1 MDKNYREGF
10 HEVGN
15 TVEVA
20 NVPNVESRHH
30 FLDSA
35 ERMVQTLVADLIR
48 DVLKDFVNRLPEVVD
63 RQLRLVRDEAR
74 AELKEGARKVI
85 HAAGPL
91 GVGVA
96 FGFLALGFL
105 LVAAACALALVM
117 PGVGSD
123 TPCGRVNQCRGF
135 DPDQRGKTTFSR
147 NAPQHRPDD
156 SQPRAKCKGGRH
168 PNRADTLGGS
178 RHAKI
183 LCHGHCHRTWP
194 SGHGT
199 ALVAVLRRCVKLQVS
214 QTEAMGDPPR
224 SP

>member
-117 PGVGSD
+117 PAWGATLLVGVLTSVAALILINV
-123 TPCGRVNQCRGF
+123 GR
-135 DPDQRGKTTFSR
+135 QRFREMRLNT
-147 NAPQHRPDD
+147 D
-156 SQPRAKCKGGRH
+156 
-168 PNRADTLGGS
+168 
-178 RHAKI
+178 
-183 LCHGHCHRTWP
+183 RTIH
-194 SGHGT
+194 SL
-199 ALVAVLRRCVKLQVS
+199 AQNVKAGVTQIA
-214 QTEAMGDPPR
+214 QTH
-224 SP
+224 